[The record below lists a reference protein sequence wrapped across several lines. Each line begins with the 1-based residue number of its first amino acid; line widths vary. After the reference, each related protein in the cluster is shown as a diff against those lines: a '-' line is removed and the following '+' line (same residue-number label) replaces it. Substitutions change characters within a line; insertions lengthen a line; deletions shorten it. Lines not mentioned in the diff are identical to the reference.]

1 MKVKL
6 VCEESSK
13 EKILKELENRGIEVS
28 DEAEFILYQ
37 KNYSTNSYIPAQD
50 EKGSISLIKYT
61 DVMYFEA
68 VNKITYSET
77 VNGQYVVKEKLYE
90 LEEKLNIHSFLRVSK
105 SHIVNIDFI
114 DKIIPWIGSKY
125 ILEMKNSAQ
134 IDVTRSYY
142 QSFKK
147 RLGI

>member
-37 KNYSTNSYIPAQD
+37 KNFSTNSYIPAQD

-68 VNKITYSET
+68 VNKIIYSET
-77 VNGQYVVKEKLYE
+77 VDGQYVVKDKLYE

>member
-13 EKILKELENRGIEVS
+13 DMILKELENRGIEVS

-37 KNYSTNSYIPAQD
+37 KSFSTSSYIPAQD
-50 EKGSISLIKYT
+50 EKGSISLIKYA

-68 VNKITYSET
+68 VNKITYSEAI
-77 VNGQYVVKEKLYE
+77 NGQYVVKEKLYE

>member
-13 EKILKELENRGIEVS
+13 EEILKELENRGIKVS

-37 KNYSTNSYIPAQD
+37 KNYSNNSYIPAQD